1 MAKKRKRRKQKG
13 HYCKVCDQYKANEK
27 FSGKGHNNHICKS
40 CSKLSQ
46 IQRNEKMRI
55 SKIEKIQLLGFCI
68 SKENQGLLKRYAKD
82 KRYNEAAEYAEMV
95 LEEYD
100 ERMAQ
105 YAEAK
110 KQDEEFHDD
119 NDDLDFIDQA

>member
-1 MAKKRKRRKQKG
+1 MAKKRKRIQKG

-40 CSKLSQ
+40 CSELTQ
-46 IQRNEKMRI
+46 IQRNEKTRI
-55 SKIEKIQLLGFCI
+55 SKIEKIQLSGFFM
-68 SKENQGLLKRYAKD
+68 SKENQGLLKRYVKD
-82 KRYNEAAEYAEMV
+82 KRYNEAAEYAKMV

-105 YAEAK
+105 HDEAK
-110 KQDEEFHDD
+110 KQDEGIFDD
-119 NDDLDFIDQA
+119 YDDLDFIDQE

>member
-1 MAKKRKRRKQKG
+1 MLENKRG
-13 HYCKVCDQYKANEK
+13 KAVINT
-27 FSGKGHNNHICKS
+27 F
-40 CSKLSQ
+40 
-46 IQRNEKMRI
+46 
-55 SKIEKIQLLGFCI
+55 
-68 SKENQGLLKRYAKD
+68 QGINKD

-119 NDDLDFIDQA
+119 NDDLNFIDQAES